1 MSKKPNPIEHLAADE
16 NMHASNRKNQTGKSG
31 KLLQWH
37 HRNSNRAAKNYDQPK
52 NTLLTKSD

>member
-1 MSKKPNPIEHLAADE
+1 
-16 NMHASNRKNQTGKSG
+16 MHASNRKNQTGKSG

-37 HRNSNRAAKNYDQPK
+37 HRNSNRVAKNYDQPK